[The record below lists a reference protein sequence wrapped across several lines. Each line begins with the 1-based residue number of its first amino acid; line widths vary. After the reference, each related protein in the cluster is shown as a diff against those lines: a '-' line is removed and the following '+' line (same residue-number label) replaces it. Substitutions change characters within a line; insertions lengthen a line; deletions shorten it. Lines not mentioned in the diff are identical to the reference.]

1 MAFGPLNRIFHL
13 GVKELLVLGRDITLL
28 LFIGYA
34 FTIDIKNAA
43 EGMSLELR
51 NAAIAIVD
59 EDRSALSHRIVAAF
73 RPPHFRAPD
82 LIEFR
87 DIDRALDRGT
97 HTFVLV
103 IPPQLQSD
111 LTAGRPTELQLNVDA
126 TAVNQAYIGAG
137 YVRSIVGEEFLRQLE
152 PQKRGTASVLPID
165 VRIRTLYNQ
174 NLTSEW
180 YNALIRLLLVI
191 TQIAFLLPAAA
202 LLREKE
208 HGTIEHLLVMPVG
221 AGEIMLAK
229 IWPTGLVVMCAAALS
244 LHGIVMGTFGVPFRG
259 SELLFFGGTFIYLF
273 PITAIGIL
281 LATFTRSIQQM
292 SLLAMLVLVPL
303 MFLSGTYTPIESMPD
318 SIRWLSAVSPV
329 RYYVEFATS
338 VVFRGAGLDVLWPKL
353 AALAA
358 IGAVLVIGSLLRFR
372 AHFGAAR

>member
-1 MAFGPLNRIFHL
+1 MAGLLSRVFHL
-13 GVKELLVLGRDITLL
+13 GVKELLVLARDITLL
-28 LFIGYA
+28 LFIGYT
-34 FTIDIKNAA
+34 FTFDIKNAA

-59 EDRSALSHRIVAAF
+59 EDRSPLSQRIIAAF
-73 RPPHFRAPD
+73 RAPHFRAPD

-87 DIDRALDRGT
+87 DIDRVLDQGT

-103 IPPQLQSD
+103 LPSKLQSD
-111 LTAGRPTELQLNVDA
+111 LAAGRIPELQLNVDA

-137 YVRSIVGEEFLRQLE
+137 YVRSIVGEEMQRQLE
-152 PQKRGTASVLPID
+152 IRKRDVAAALPID
-165 VRIRTLYNQ
+165 VRTRVLYNQ

-229 IWPTGLVVMCAAALS
+229 VWPTCLVVMCAAALA
-244 LHGIVMGTFGVPFRG
+244 LHGIVIGFFGVPFRG
-259 SELLFFGGTFIYLF
+259 SELLFFSGTFIYLF
-273 PITAIGIL
+273 AITAIGIM

-303 MFLSGTYTPIESMPD
+303 MFLSGTYTPIESMPE
-318 SIRWLSAVSPV
+318 SIRWLTVVSPV
-329 RYYVEFATS
+329 RHYVEFATS
-338 VVFRGAGLDVLWPKL
+338 VVFRGAGLEILWPKL
-353 AALAA
+353 AAIAG
-358 IGAVLVIGSLLRFR
+358 IGAVLVTGSLLRFR
-372 AHFGAAR
+372 AHFGASR

>member
-1 MAFGPLNRIFHL
+1 MATGPLNRIFHL

-34 FTIDIKNAA
+34 FTLDIKNAA

-59 EDRSALSHRIVAAF
+59 EDHSQLSQRIAAAF
-73 RPPHFRAPD
+73 RPPHFRTPD
-82 LIEFR
+82 QIEFR

-97 HTFVLV
+97 HTFALV
-103 IPPQLQSD
+103 IPPKFQSD
-111 LTAGRPTELQLNVDA
+111 VAAGRLTELQLNVDA

-137 YVRSIVGEEFLRQLE
+137 YVRSIVGEELLREQDYPKKDVL
-152 PQKRGTASVLPID
+152 TALPID
-165 VRIRTLYNQ
+165 VRIRVLYNQ

-229 IWPTGLVVMCAAALS
+229 IWPTGLVVMGAAALS
-244 LHGIVMGTFGVPFRG
+244 LHAIVIGTFGVPFRG

-273 PITAIGIL
+273 AITAIGIL
-281 LATFTRSIQQM
+281 LATFTRSIQQL

-303 MFLSGTYTPIESMPD
+303 MFLSGTYTPVESMPD
-318 SIRWLSAVSPV
+318 SIRWLTTVSPV

-358 IGAVLVIGSLLRFR
+358 IGAVLVLGSLLRFR

>member
-1 MAFGPLNRIFHL
+1 MGALSRVFHL
-13 GVKELLVLGRDITLL
+13 GVKELLVLARDITLL

-59 EDRSALSHRIVAAF
+59 EDHSPLSQRIVAAF
-73 RPPHFRAPD
+73 RPPHFRTPD
-82 LIEFR
+82 LIEYS

-97 HTFVLV
+97 HTFALV
-103 IPPQLQSD
+103 IPPKFQSD
-111 LTAGRPTELQLNVDA
+111 LTAGRLTEIQLNVDA

-137 YVRSIVGEEFLRQLE
+137 YVRSIVGEELIRQLE
-152 PQKRGTASVLPID
+152 LQKRDTLSVLPID
-165 VRIRTLYNQ
+165 VHIRVLYNQ

-229 IWPTGLVVMCAAALS
+229 IWPTGLVVMAAAALS
-244 LHGIVMGTFGVPFRG
+244 LHGIVIGTFGVPFRG
-259 SELLFFGGTFIYLF
+259 SELLFFFGTFIYLF
-273 PITAIGIL
+273 AITAIGIL
-281 LATFTRSIQQM
+281 LATFTRSIQQL

-303 MFLSGTYTPIESMPD
+303 MFLSGTYTPVESMPD
-318 SIRWLSAVSPV
+318 SIRWLTTISPV

-358 IGAVLVIGSLLRFR
+358 IGTVLVTGSLVRFR

>member
-1 MAFGPLNRIFHL
+1 MTGPLSRIFHL

-28 LFIGYA
+28 LFIGYG

-59 EDRSALSHRIVAAF
+59 EDQSPLSKRIAMAF
-73 RPPHFRAPD
+73 RSPHFHTPD
-82 LIEFR
+82 LIYYR
-87 DIDRALDRGT
+87 DIDRVLDRGT
-97 HTFVLV
+97 YSFVLV
-103 IPPQLQSD
+103 IPENFQSD
-111 LTAGRPTELQLNVDA
+111 FTARRLPELQLNVDA

-137 YVRSIVGEEFLRQLE
+137 YIRDIVAEEIVRQEKYRTEDV
-152 PQKRGTASVLPID
+152 ASNVPID
-165 VRIRTLYNQ
+165 VRVRVLYNQ

-180 YNALIRLLLVI
+180 YNALIRLLLVV

-208 HGTIEHLLVMPVG
+208 HGTIEHLLVMPLG

-229 IWPTGLVVMCAAALS
+229 VWPTSLVVMVAAALA
-244 LHGIVMGTFGVPFRG
+244 LYGVVMGFFGVPFRG
-259 SELLFFGGTFIYLF
+259 SELLFFCGTFIYLF
-273 PITAIGIL
+273 AITAIGIL
-281 LATFTRSIQQM
+281 LATFTRSIQQL

-303 MFLSGTYTPIESMPD
+303 MFLSGTYTPVESMPD
-318 SIRWLSAVSPV
+318 SIRWLTAISPV

-338 VVFRGAGLDVLWPKL
+338 IVFRGAGLDVLWPKL
-353 AALAA
+353 AALTG
-358 IGAVLVIGSLLRFR
+358 IGAVLFAGSMLRFR
-372 AHFGAAR
+372 IHFGAAR